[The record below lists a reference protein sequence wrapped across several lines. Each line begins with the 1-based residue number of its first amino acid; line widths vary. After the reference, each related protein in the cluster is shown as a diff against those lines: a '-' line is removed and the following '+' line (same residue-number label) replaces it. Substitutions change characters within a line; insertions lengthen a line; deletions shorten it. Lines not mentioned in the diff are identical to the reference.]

1 MSDIIID
8 ALAVQK
14 AFLSAAVAL
23 DAKKEWINELNVFP
37 VPDGDTGTNMTLT
50 IMSAAYDVDKLDN
63 PDMETVCK
71 VISSGTL
78 RGARGNSG
86 VITSQLIRGLSKSFA
101 SEEDIN
107 AKELANAFA
116 KAVDTAYK
124 AVMKPKEGT
133 ILTVARA
140 MSERA
145 LKLSK
150 ESDDI
155 EFILRETIKAGDY
168 ALSKTPEMLPVLKQ
182 AGVVDAGGQGLMVL
196 TTAAFESI
204 LGNSLEFKGLTD
216 SDKATVK
223 VNKSDI
229 DTSDIKFGYCTEF
242 IIKSGI
248 DSNKERELKSFL
260 ESMGDSIVCVA
271 DDDFVKIHVHTN
283 DPGKVISRALTYG
296 ELSRLKIDNMR
307 EEHNELV
314 VKSQERKPYAII
326 SVSSGEGL
334 TAIFKGLG
342 VDFVIEGGQ
351 TMNPSTDD
359 IANAI
364 ERANADVVYV
374 LPNNKNIILAAK
386 QAADIVDDV
395 NVVVIPSKSIPL
407 GISALMCFNPE
418 ASVDDNQIS
427 MIGAL
432 DDVKYCEVTNAV
444 RDTNIDGFE
453 IKNGDFM
460 TIGDNGMLSV
470 AQTPK
475 EAAVEGIK
483 KLIDEDTEI
492 VTIYYGDNTT
502 EDEANEVSDTLEA
515 EFPSV
520 EFDVENGGQPVYNYF
535 ISVE

>member
-50 IMSAAYDVDKLDN
+50 IMSAAYDVDKLVN

-216 SDKATVK
+216 SDKATIK

-460 TIGDNGMLSV
+460 TIGDKGMLSV

-502 EDEANEVSDTLEA
+502 EDEANEISDTLEA